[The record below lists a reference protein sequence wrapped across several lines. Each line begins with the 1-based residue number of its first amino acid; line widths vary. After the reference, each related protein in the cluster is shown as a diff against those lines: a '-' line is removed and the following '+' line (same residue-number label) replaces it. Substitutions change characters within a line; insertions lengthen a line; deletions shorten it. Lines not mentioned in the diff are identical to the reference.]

1 MRTRIFKSLVVAS
14 AVALGGFS
22 SAYAIPT
29 IMVSTDNGANWT
41 TYDSSSPILGSWRLN
56 ATAFSTA
63 GLSGQAPEL
72 GFSAFNAT
80 SRLPG
85 VLMVR
90 LYDTGFQWGDT
101 TGYYLSQIDGS
112 VAGGSRLAV
121 NTYVNAA
128 DPFNTGDLLTS
139 QGNFLAGLLK
149 SEAVNTSYGIPAG
162 PFSMMFE
169 ATISQR
175 IGGGIV
181 TFKSSLV
188 DPQGTNGV
196 PDGGTTLLLLGLGL
210 AALVIIKRARL
221 VSA

>member
-1 MRTRIFKSLVVAS
+1 
-14 AVALGGFS
+14 
-22 SAYAIPT
+22 
-29 IMVSTDNGANWT
+29 
-41 TYDSSSPILGSWRLN
+41 
-56 ATAFSTA
+56 
-63 GLSGQAPEL
+63 
-72 GFSAFNAT
+72 
-80 SRLPG
+80 
-85 VLMVR
+85 
-90 LYDTGFQWGDT
+90 
-101 TGYYLSQIDGS
+101 
-112 VAGGSRLAV
+112 LAV